1 MDLSWIVGA
10 IAMAV
15 LVAWYISYGA
25 ARLDRLHTRVEGA
38 LSVLDAQ
45 LVRRAEATLELAN
58 CGALDPASALIL
70 AGAATDSLEADTTDQ
85 RSREAIESDL
95 TQALEL
101 ALGNE
106 ALRGL
111 RADRL
116 VGAQTSQGL
125 IAKGQLQGLGQV
137 ALDGFTGPLVR
148 GVRLERVGGRAGQD
162 QGAGRV
168 ERAAVGELESGFGPA
183 DQLSVQHA
191 ERALNPGVQPVEPGG
206 AVRDVPGDQHRH
218 RDRADDPAE
227 VHHVP
232 PGFLPLRRNR
242 AHRESDPPE
251 ALTMEAPNTTVS

>member
-1 MDLSWIVGA
+1 MDFSWIVGA

-111 RADRL
+111 RADEA
-116 VGAQTSQGL
+116 VGAPVLGRVAAANQRV
-125 IAKGQLQGLGQV
+125 QLARRFLNDAV
-137 ALDGFTGPLVR
+137 TDVR
-148 GVRLERVGGRAGQD
+148 RVRRKPGVRLLRLAG
-162 QGAGRV
+162 
-168 ERAAVGELESGFGPA
+168 
-183 DQLSVQHA
+183 HA
-191 ERALNPGVQPVEPGG
+191 ELPQTFEI
-206 AVRDVPGDQHRH
+206 
-218 RDRADDPAE
+218 DDE
-227 VHHVP
+227 
-232 PGFLPLRRNR
+232 LPMLARG
-242 AHRESDPPE
+242 
-251 ALTMEAPNTTVS
+251 L